1 MATNSVK
8 KRDLN
13 ANSRWGLLWGLILS
27 ACGGGGSGNNR
38 PVTSNEQP
46 VTSNDPPADRIE
58 PSSHLNTWLSSQ
70 QSSRGQNSQSEH
82 DVSMTLGRNPKTP
95 IQKMPTFAGEPIE
108 VTVTSNKPLAAGER
122 IEVWWYMNNK
132 DNVGVG
138 TTFTPTKPDLYWFYV
153 YKLSGTE
160 PRSPLNLGEELSF
173 RQFKV
178 RQKPAVENSE
188 IPIPEANTHKAIL
201 FSIHENH
208 PGNKIIVNLADTTDD
223 SSFHMGSSPDNRF
236 FSVDSKTGA
245 ISFKPNDS
253 YQLLDYE
260 KPQGFGK
267 NNIYDL
273 QIIHRNGGADTIINI
288 SITVRNLQNEKTIQK
303 DFDKASLPD
312 IAYSNY
318 DTPIIP
324 GQPSFNELTNNC
336 DEKNIEYNILSRG
349 YNAPFKMPE
358 TGPLIITYSIVNAES
373 ILSDALLNRV
383 VTVKTEDPAISQVKV
398 GTLINRFTDATDM
411 KSMRMLTR
419 DALDEFEKVA
429 NLKFEEVADNQ
440 YVTGNLRIVII
451 SKYRPDMMIEMASY
465 NAGPFVVL
473 NSATSVKLQNI
484 YPTKQL
490 MLHEIGHFMKLFHPF
505 ISNHDPYYK
514 TPKTVISYYVS
525 YSAEA
530 GLQPA
535 DIAALQ
541 FMYGL
546 PENQDEG
553 INALDGT
560 PAIII

>member
-1 MATNSVK
+1 M
-8 KRDLN
+8 
-13 ANSRWGLLWGLILS
+13 
-27 ACGGGGSGNNR
+27 
-38 PVTSNEQP
+38 
-46 VTSNDPPADRIE
+46 
-58 PSSHLNTWLSSQ
+58 
-70 QSSRGQNSQSEH
+70 
-82 DVSMTLGRNPKTP
+82 P
-95 IQKMPTFAGEPIE
+95 IFAGEPIE
-108 VTVTSNKPLAAGER
+108 VTVTSNKPLADDER
-122 IEVWWYMNNK
+122 IEVWWYMNNR
-132 DNVGVG
+132 DNVGIG

-153 YKLSGTE
+153 YKLPGTEPEPGTE
-160 PRSPLNLGEELSF
+160 PRVPPKSAEIIPF

-188 IPIPEANTHKAIL
+188 IPIPEANVHEPIPV
-201 FSIHENH
+201 SIHENH
-208 PGNKIIVNLADTTDD
+208 PGNKMIVNLADATDD

-245 ISFKPNDS
+245 ISFKPTDS

-260 KPQGFGK
+260 KPQDFGK

-273 QIIHRNGGADTIINI
+273 QIIHRNGVTDTIINI
-288 SITVRNLQNEKTIQK
+288 SITVRDLQNEKTTQK
-303 DFDKASLPD
+303 DFDKASLPFFG
-312 IAYSNY
+312 YSNY
-318 DTPIIP
+318 DAPIIP
-324 GQPSFNELTNNC
+324 GQPSFNELTNNR

-349 YNAPFKMPE
+349 GNAPFKMPE
-358 TGPLIITYSIVNAES
+358 AEPLIITYSIVNAES
-373 ILSDALLNRV
+373 ILPDALLNRV
-383 VTVKTEDPAISQVKV
+383 VPVKIKDETEDPAKDPAISQAKV
-398 GTLINRFTDATDM
+398 GTLIKRFTDATEM

-419 DALDEFEKVA
+419 DALDEFEKAA
-429 NLKFEEVADNQ
+429 NLKFVEVADNQ

-465 NAGPFVVL
+465 NAGPFVFL

-505 ISNHDPYYK
+505 TSEHDPFYE
-514 TPKTVISYYVS
+514 TSKTVMSYYES

-553 INALDGT
+553 TDALGVT